1 MTKTSPP
8 QVAFNAGEI
17 DPLLHARVDYQR
29 FQTGMDTCRGFLP
42 LPQGGFTRGPGTTY
56 LGVPKAANCVLIPF
70 QFAADDAVV
79 LEFSP
84 GIMRVWRYGA
94 LVLKP
99 DLSGPYELVTPY
111 VEADN
116 LKNLRWVQSA
126 DAIYIVDGIRLPQRL
141 VRLALNSWSISFHL
155 LRTGPFRVQNLDR
168 DKTILASGN
177 TGTITLTSNFDFF
190 VAPHVGSLMQISPT
204 DNSTIPLWTSNE
216 ELRQTRNVFTGVVGT
231 LGTWGAEDVP
241 PVDLPVLRRYG
252 KNVYQLAQ
260 GNNSGT
266 NPPIHEDGIAL
277 VDNAPTKWL
286 YLYDDVGIVRITA
299 ITDAR
304 TATANVIRPLSIAVV
319 ATQTYRWSEGAF
331 SGVYGY
337 PSSIELFDQRLVYAA
352 TPSEPRTVWFST
364 VGDFA
369 DFLPSVEP
377 DGAFGYTIAGS
388 ESQNRITGLR
398 RGRAGLHI
406 FALSEEYSTRSDTRT
421 QVIGPTTASFGLD
434 GSTGA
439 KSGRAIAPQGDPIFI
454 TRDGRAVFL
463 ITYDFQ
469 QDTNREVNLIRAS
482 QHIGAVGLK
491 KIVWQQT
498 PEPRA
503 WILRETGDLAVMI
516 YDASEEI
523 LGWSTHSVAGRI
535 TDLCVTQNAAG
546 TEDQVMLVV
555 QRNLADAP
563 LYTSIEMLDFSHHLM
578 MARVVDLRGSTAPSI
593 TSLSGAFN
601 SAWWLANVQVT
612 VESLPAG
619 AKPSFIEERP
629 IVAVDG
635 SIPLPGPSRYA
646 VAGLEAQDHKGL
658 TLDIQAAA
666 RDGNSMGRNKR
677 LHPSV
682 PIVLHETRG
691 GRVRVIETHGPNMS
705 VPAPSYARLLDPGV
719 GRDSPDPYTGLVE
732 VEIPS
737 GQAKRIQIEFTP
749 EGNKPMTILG
759 IIPTIQEAGR

>member
-17 DPLLHARVDYQR
+17 DPLLHARFDYQR

-42 LPQGGFTRGPGTTY
+42 LPQGGFTRAPGTTF
-56 LGVPKAANCVLIPF
+56 LGVPKAPGCVLIPF

-79 LEFSP
+79 LEFTP

-111 VEADN
+111 VEGDN
-116 LKNLRWVQSA
+116 LQNLRWVQSA

-177 TGTITLTSNFDFF
+177 TGTITLTTNFDLF

-216 ELRQTRNVFTGVVGT
+216 ELRQTRNVFTGVLGT
-231 LGTWGAEDVP
+231 LGTWDAEDAP

-252 KNVYQLAQ
+252 KNVYQLTQ
-260 GNNSGT
+260 GNNAGT
-266 NPPIHEDGIAL
+266 NPPIHEDGEAL

-286 YLYDDVGIVRITA
+286 YLYDDIGIVRITA

-319 ATQTYRWSEGAF
+319 ATPTYRWSEGAF

-337 PSSIELFDQRLVYAA
+337 PSSIELFDQRMVYAA

-377 DGAFGYTIAGS
+377 DGAFGYTVAGS
-388 ESQNRITGLR
+388 GSQNRITGLAK
-398 RGRAGLHI
+398 GRSGLHV

-421 QVIGPTTASFGLD
+421 QVIGPTTATFGLD

-439 KSGRAIAPQGDPIFI
+439 KSGRAIAPHGNPIFI
-454 TRDGRAVFL
+454 TRDGRKVFL

-469 QDTNREVNLIRAS
+469 QDDNRELNLIRAS
-482 QHIGAVGLK
+482 QHIGAVGLE

-503 WILRETGDLAVMI
+503 WIMRKTGDLAVMI
-516 YDASEEI
+516 FEDAEEI
-523 LGWSTHSVAGRI
+523 LGWATHSVRGRI
-535 TDLCVTQNAAG
+535 VDLCVTQNAAG

-555 QRNLADAP
+555 ERNLVDGP
-563 LYTSIEMLDFSHHLM
+563 LFTSIEMLDFSHHLM
-578 MARVVDLRGSTAPSI
+578 MARVVDLRASTEPSI
-593 TSLSGAFN
+593 TSLSAP
-601 SAWWLANVQVT
+601 WLANVQVT
-612 VESLPAG
+612 VESLPPGKDATYV
-619 AKPSFIEERP
+619 EERP
-629 IVAVDG
+629 IVAPDG
-635 SIPLPGPSRYA
+635 TITLPGASRYA
-646 VAGLEAQDHKGL
+646 IAGVEEVGHEAI

-666 RDGNSMGRNKR
+666 RDGNSTGRNKR
-677 LHPSV
+677 LHPAV
-682 PIVLHETRG
+682 PVMLHQTRG
-691 GRVRVIETHGPNMS
+691 GRAGVIETHGPGG
-705 VPAPSYARLLDPGV
+705 PASTRSSRRLLDPGV
-719 GRDSPDPYTGLVE
+719 GRDSPAAYTGLVE

-737 GQAKRIQIEFTP
+737 GQAKRIQLAFTP
-749 EGNKPMTILG
+749 EGNKPLTVLG
-759 IIPTIQEAGR
+759 IFPTIQEAGR